1 MLQYS
6 LQDCELRV
14 QGGILII
21 DCPSVSVA
29 KRLGLGL
36 GELKQRLMLFGQRT
50 VSIRVLG
57 RAVLPPFVLSTD
69 FCPMNQVT
77 SRGFAE
83 TLDFVRGSRDPV
95 CITNH
100 VSHTCLLLNDR
111 FDPERLVWQPA
122 QYVGMNFLWYWR
134 DSMDD
139 FERLMRELK
148 QNGRIENFR
157 YRMRRVDGSMA
168 EYVMDY
174 HMEDDFLGS
183 PARVSKSRE
192 WRLLETA

>member
-14 QGGILII
+14 QGGILVI

-36 GELKQRLMLFGQRT
+36 GDLKQRLMIFGRRT
-50 VSIRVLG
+50 VSIQVCG
-57 RAVLPPFVLSTD
+57 REFFPSFVLSTAV
-69 FCPMNQVT
+69 CSMNQVK

-83 TLDFVRGSRDPV
+83 TLDFVRSSRDPV

-100 VSHTCLLLNDR
+100 HSHTCLLLNDL
-111 FDPERLVWQPA
+111 FDPERIVWQPA
-122 QYVGMNFLWYWR
+122 QYVGMNFLWNFR

-139 FERLMRELK
+139 LDRMMRELK
-148 QNGRIENFR
+148 LNGKAENFR

-168 EYVMDY
+168 EYVKDF
-174 HMEDDFLGS
+174 HMVDEFLGS

-192 WRLLETA
+192 WRLLEAA